1 MKTII
6 TEEMRYR
13 ERVVQYTI
21 KSNNAVAA
29 RRYHTVG
36 NKCSDGERN
45 MTEQRHLC
53 QINRHARILTR
64 TSIQEKK

>member
-13 ERVVQYTI
+13 ERVVQYAI

-29 RRYHTVG
+29 RRYHTS
-36 NKCSDGERN
+36 KQRCSDGERN
-45 MTEQRHLC
+45 MMEQRHLC
-53 QINRHARILTR
+53 QINRHAHILTQ

>member
-13 ERVVQYTI
+13 ERVVQYAI

-29 RRYHTVG
+29 RRYHTSRQQVQRWR
-36 NKCSDGERN
+36 KKYDG
-45 MTEQRHLC
+45 TTASC
-53 QINRHARILTR
+53 QINQHARILTQ
-64 TSIQEKK
+64 TSIQGKK

>member
-13 ERVVQYTI
+13 ERVVQYAIKVIMLWQQDATI
-21 KSNNAVAA
+21 RA
-29 RRYHTVG
+29 G

-53 QINRHARILTR
+53 QINQHARILTQ
-64 TSIQEKK
+64 TSIQGKK

>member
-13 ERVVQYTI
+13 ERVVQYAI

-29 RRYHTVG
+29 RRYHTSRQQVQRWR
-36 NKCSDGERN
+36 KKYDGTTASLSN
-45 MTEQRHLC
+45 NQ
-53 QINRHARILTR
+53 HAHILTR
-64 TSIQEKK
+64 TSIQRKK

>member
-13 ERVVQYTI
+13 ERVVQYAI

-29 RRYHTVG
+29 RRYHAG
-36 NKCSDGERN
+36 NKCRDGERN
-45 MTEQRHLC
+45 MMEQRDLC
-53 QINRHARILTR
+53 QINRHARILTQ
-64 TSIQEKK
+64 TSIQGKK